1 MEENKVYKAER
12 KSVTWGSVALFLFGA
27 YWLVKSID
35 VVVQSG
41 AYDSINF
48 MWVFKEVFLL
58 YYCFLALHIAPQK
71 VEFLKDELVR
81 ITFLFGNSITIKQE
95 IFKISGLNNVKKGW
109 AGWLLTRCRMV
120 FLSSDTFP
128 ELEEYLMK
136 K

>member
-27 YWLVKSID
+27 YWLVKSIV

-58 YYCFLALHIAPQK
+58 YYCFVALHLAPQK
-71 VEFLKDELVR
+71 VEFLENEFVR
-81 ITFLFGNSITIKQE
+81 ITFLLGNSITIKQE
-95 IFKISGLNNVKKGW
+95 KFKFSKTKDFKNRW
-109 AGWLLTRCRMV
+109 AGWLNAKGRMI
-120 FLSSDTFP
+120 FFTSDAFP
-128 ELEEYLMK
+128 ELENYLTK
-136 K
+136 

>member
-27 YWLVKSID
+27 YWLVKSIV

-41 AYDSINF
+41 DYDSINF

-95 IFKISGLNNVKKGW
+95 IFKISRLNNVKKGW
-109 AGWLLTRCRMV
+109 AGWLNAKGRMI
-120 FLSSDTFP
+120 FFTSDAFP
-128 ELEEYLMK
+128 ELENYLTK
-136 K
+136 